1 MKRLLDL
8 VLAVTGLLLL
18 LPFLAVIALLI
29 KRDSEGPVLFRQV
42 RMGRGER
49 IFRIYKFRTMVADAD
64 ERKAHFESL
73 NMHARDGGDARMFK
87 IPNDPRCTRVGRV
100 LRRYS
105 LDELPQLINVV
116 KGEMSLV
123 GPRPL
128 ILEEDCHVEGW
139 ARCRLDLR
147 PGITGPW
154 QALGASSIPFNEM
167 TRLDYLYVTEWSLF
181 NDFKW
186 ICRTVSSVCRNDS
199 GT

>member
-1 MKRLLDL
+1 M
-8 VLAVTGLLLL
+8 
-18 LPFLAVIALLI
+18 
-29 KRDSEGPVLFRQV
+29 
-42 RMGRGER
+42 
-49 IFRIYKFRTMVADAD
+49 
-64 ERKAHFESL
+64 
-73 NMHARDGGDARMFK
+73 
-87 IPNDPRCTRVGRV
+87 

-105 LDELPQLINVV
+105 IDELPQLLNVV

-128 ILEEDCHVEGW
+128 ILEEDCNVEGW
-139 ARCRLDLR
+139 ARRRLDLR

-186 ICRTVSSVCRNDS
+186 IWRTASSFCRNEP
-199 GT
+199 GR